1 MVDILVVDDE
11 PSIREFLEIFLS
23 REGYRPTLVKDAY
36 EAIATMSEKSFDIV
50 LTDLRMPKGSG
61 MDVLKWVTDN
71 ESNTLVLMMTAFA
84 TTENALEA
92 MKGGAYD
99 YIIKPFKVDELK
111 LVLQRSIKRLTLEN
125 ENLRL
130 KDQLASRTGHQRLIG
145 TSPLLKEVLQIVDR
159 VAPTNS
165 TVLITGESGTGKEM
179 VARAVHS
186 RGDRADEPFVPINC
200 GAIPEHLIESELFGH
215 VKGAFTG
222 ANQDKEGLLTSAGT
236 GTVFLDEIAE
246 LPMLM
251 QVKLLRVLQEK
262 QVRPVGSNEDQ
273 TIQCRFLA
281 ATNRDLEIE
290 VQEGRFREDLF
301 FRLNIIPIE
310 LPPLRDRKEDIPLL
324 AETFL
329 GKFLEEQNR
338 SMSGI
343 EDQAMTQL
351 VAWSWPGNVRE
362 LENTIERA
370 VTLGHGEMLMLED
383 LPERVKNVEV
393 SVPSGAD
400 FRVYDIPDEGI
411 PMEDW
416 LDAYEGHL
424 LQLALEKTGGKKKE
438 AAKLLGL
445 SFRSFRYR
453 VAKLGIHSNESLL
466 GE

>member
-1 MVDILVVDDE
+1 VADILVVDDE
-11 PSIREFLEIFLS
+11 PSIREFLEIFLR
-23 REGYRPTLVKDAY
+23 REGYRPTLVQDAFS
-36 EAIATMSEKSFDIV
+36 AIAMLAEKDFDIV

-61 MDVLKWVTDN
+61 MDVLNWVTEN
-71 ESNTLVLMMTAFA
+71 KANTMVLMMTAFA

-111 LVLQRSIKRLTLEN
+111 LVLQRAVKRLNLEN
-125 ENLRL
+125 ENVRLR
-130 KDQLASRTGHQRLIG
+130 DQLASRTGHQRLLG
-145 TSPLLKEVLQIVDR
+145 SSRVLKDVLQIVDR
-159 VAPTNS
+159 VAPTSS

-179 VARAVHS
+179 VARAVHT
-186 RGDRADEPFVPINC
+186 RGGRAEEPFVPINC

-222 ANQDKEGLLTSAGT
+222 ANQDKVGLLTSANA

-262 QVRPVGSNEDQ
+262 QVRAVGANNDHE
-273 TIQCRFLA
+273 IKCRFLA

-290 VQEGRFREDLF
+290 VAEGRFREDLF

-324 AETFL
+324 AESFL
-329 GKFLEEQNR
+329 AKCLEEQNR
-338 SMSGI
+338 HMTGI
-343 EDQAMTQL
+343 DDFAMAQL
-351 VAWSWPGNVRE
+351 VAWKWPGNVRE

-370 VTLGHGEMLMLED
+370 VTLGQSDMLMFED
-383 LPERVKNVEV
+383 LPERVKQAEFT
-393 SVPSGAD
+393 VPSGAN
-400 FRVYDIPDEGI
+400 FTIHEIPEDGI

-416 LDAYEGHL
+416 LEAYEGHL
-424 LQLALEKTGGKKKE
+424 LQLALDKTGGRKKE

-453 VAKLGIHSNESLL
+453 VAKLGLQGNESVVD
-466 GE
+466 E